1 MQDFA
6 GIWVPL
12 VTPFINGAVD
22 QAGLKRLVAHLGN
35 QGLAGLVV
43 CGSTGEA
50 ASLDG
55 AEQLA
60 VLHTVLEARGELRVM
75 MGVSGV
81 TPAGVAGRLRGLA
94 GLPLA
99 GVLVPPPYYV
109 KPSQQGIADFYT
121 AVADAS
127 PHPVVLYDIPGRT
140 GVRIETDTMLRLA
153 SHPQIR
159 AVKDCGGDLDH
170 TQAVIDDGRL
180 QLLCG
185 DDSRLFVSLC
195 QGAVGAIAA
204 SAHLRPDLFADVH
217 CLLLEGDLH
226 AARRL
231 WKALWPLTR
240 ALFDEP
246 NPGPVKAALA
256 PCLDLRDELRAPMT
270 TASAGLAL
278 RIRGLLGAIDAA
290 WPATPRGQALA
301 RGATRAGVPTS
312 PAGTSLR

>member
-22 QAGLKRLVAHLGN
+22 HDGLKRLVAHLRG
-35 QGLAGLVV
+35 GGVHGLVV

-50 ASLDG
+50 ASLSA

-60 VLHTVLEARGELRVM
+60 VLHTVLDARGELQVM
-75 MGVSGV
+75 MGASGV
-81 TPAGVAGRLRGLA
+81 TPSSVIGRLQELA

-99 GVLVPPPYYV
+99 GVLVTPPYYM
-109 KPSQQGIADFYT
+109 KPSQQGVADFFT

-127 PHPVVLYDIPGRT
+127 THPVVLYDIPGRT
-140 GVRIETDTMLRLA
+140 GVRIETETMLRLA
-153 SHPQIR
+153 AHPRIR
-159 AVKDCGGDLDH
+159 AIKDCGGDLEH

-180 QLLCG
+180 QVLCG
-185 DDSRLFVSLC
+185 DDSRVFVSLC

-204 SAHLRPDLFADVH
+204 SAHLRPDLFASLQR
-217 CLLLEGDLH
+217 LLQQGDLP

-240 ALFDEP
+240 ALFEEP
-246 NPGPVKAALA
+246 NPGPVKSAL
-256 PCLDLRDELRAPMT
+256 PRIVDVRDELRAPMT
-270 TASAGLAL
+270 VASPGLAL
-278 RIRGLLGAIDAA
+278 RIQGLLDAMKVA
-290 WPATPRGQALA
+290 WPET
-301 RGATRAGVPTS
+301 
-312 PAGTSLR
+312 

>member
-1 MQDFA
+1 MEIPMQDFA

-12 VTPFINGAVD
+12 VTPFHNGAVD
-22 QAGLKRLVAHLGN
+22 HDGLKRLLAHLRGS
-35 QGLAGLVV
+35 GITGLVV

-50 ASLDG
+50 ASLDE

-60 VLHTVLEARGELRVM
+60 VLHTVLAARGELRVL

-81 TPAGVAGRLRGLA
+81 TPAGVARRLRELA

-109 KPSQQGIADFYT
+109 KPSQQGVADFYAT
-121 AVADAS
+121 VADAS

-153 SHPQIR
+153 AHPHIR
-159 AVKDCGGDLDH
+159 AVKDCGGDLEH

-180 QLLCG
+180 QILCG
-185 DDSRLFVSLC
+185 DDSRIFVSLC

-204 SAHLRPDLFADVH
+204 SAHLRPDLFAGLH
-217 CLLLEGDLH
+217 RLLRQGDLN

-231 WKALWPLTR
+231 WKGLWPLTR
-240 ALFDEP
+240 MLFEEP
-246 NPGPVKAALA
+246 NPGPVKSALA
-256 PCLDLRDELRAPMT
+256 QCLDLHNELRAPMT
-270 TASAGLAL
+270 TASVGLAQRVQAML
-278 RIRGLLGAIDAA
+278 DAIDV
-290 WPATPRGQALA
+290 GQTKASA
-301 RGATRAGVPTS
+301 FG
-312 PAGTSLR
+312 

>member
-22 QAGLKRLVAHLGN
+22 HDGLKRLVAHLGN
-35 QGLAGLVV
+35 KGITGLVV

-50 ASLDG
+50 ASLDE

-60 VLHTVLEARGELRVM
+60 VLSTVIEARVELRVV

-81 TPAGVAGRLRGLA
+81 TPTGVAGRLRELA

-109 KPSQQGIADFYT
+109 KPSQQGVADFYT

-153 SHPQIR
+153 AHPRIH
-159 AVKDCGGDLDH
+159 AVKDCGGDLEH
-170 TQAVIDDGRL
+170 TQAVIADGRL
-180 QLLCG
+180 QVLCG
-185 DDSRLFVSLC
+185 DDSRIFVSLC

-204 SAHLRPDLFADVH
+204 SAHLRPDLFAGLH
-217 CLLLEGDLH
+217 RLLLQGDLQV
-226 AARRL
+226 ARRL

-240 ALFDEP
+240 ALFEEP
-246 NPGPVKAALA
+246 NPGPVKSALA
-256 PCLDLRDELRAPMT
+256 QRLDLRDELRAPMT
-270 TASAGLAL
+270 TASASLAQ
-278 RIRGLLGAIDAA
+278 RIRDMLGAIDVP
-290 WPATPRGQALA
+290 WPVVPPERGLS
-301 RGATRAGVPTS
+301 R
-312 PAGTSLR
+312 